1 MMILFTKDFQAGLGL
16 PQKLESL
23 YCLPVKIPTGMI
35 THPSK
40 GQLISK
46 RRLASRRFSKKMNGR
61 I

>member
-35 THPSK
+35 THPSIK
-40 GQLISK
+40 GVNKTNEQTRNLEY
-46 RRLASRRFSKKMNGR
+46 F
-61 I
+61 